1 MKNKK
6 VILGLVFISLVLVV
20 LLLLFSSKK
29 LNQDQKKVQNEVL
42 SYLEEKYNE
51 KFTIDSVS
59 IENNYYEA
67 LEEDEY
73 VKINIPSSYIYTLNV
88 KSSRLIPFKV
98 IYVLYNEDNY
108 NDYKDYDVRAAGL
121 YENYIYEYKI
131 REIRSSIKEKVLDT
145 ITDSKNLQVSLTGLT
160 SDNDNILIDYSN
172 DEESTKELY
181 KNYRSMNKKTTNID
195 FFKTYSLV
203 SKGTSLIIDL
213 DIDKNID
220 KDNVENFKKEVK
232 SLVQYLQ
239 SLGYLNYDLNFNIK
253 NYVTSRATR
262 YLEDGEEEIYLI
274 FDYESY
280 SNISDQDKLSLYIY
294 K

>member
-6 VILGLVFISLVLVV
+6 IIIGLGFIGLALVV
-20 LLLLFSSKK
+20 LLFIFGGKK
-29 LNQDQKKVQNEVL
+29 LVKDQKKVQNEVL

-51 KFTIDSVS
+51 KFTIDSIS

-98 IYVLYNEDNY
+98 IYVLYNENNY
-108 NDYKDYDVRAAGL
+108 NDYKEYNVRNAGL

-131 REIRSSIKEKVLDT
+131 REIRSSIKEKVLET
-145 ITDSKNLQVSLTGLT
+145 ISDSQNLQVSLTNLT

-172 DEESTKELY
+172 DEEKTKELY
-181 KNYRSMNKKTTNID
+181 DKYRSMDKKTTNID
-195 FFKTYSLV
+195 FFKTYSLI
-203 SKGTSLIIDL
+203 SEGASLIVNL
-213 DIDKNID
+213 DIDNNVD
-220 KDNVENFKKEVK
+220 KDNVEKFKKEVK
-232 SLVQYLQ
+232 DLVRYIQ
-239 SLGYLNYDLNFNIK
+239 SLGYLNYDLNFSIK

-280 SNISDQDKLSLYIY
+280 SNIADQDKLSLYIY

>member
-108 NDYKDYDVRAAGL
+108 NDYKEYNVRAAGL

>member
-6 VILGLVFISLVLVV
+6 VIIVLGFIGLVLVV
-20 LLLLFSSKK
+20 LLLIFSSKK
-29 LNQDQKKVQNEVL
+29 LNKDQKKVQNEVI

-59 IENNYYEA
+59 IENNYYEV
-67 LEEDEY
+67 EEDDEY
-73 VKINIPSSYIYTLNV
+73 VKINIPSSYIYTLNI

-108 NDYKDYDVRAAGL
+108 NDYKKYNVRASGL

-181 KNYRSMNKKTTNID
+181 DKYRSMNKKTTNID

-203 SKGTSLIIDL
+203 SQGTSLIINL

-220 KDNVENFKKEVK
+220 KSNVEKFKKEVK
-232 SLVQYLQ
+232 SLVQYVQ

>member
-6 VILGLVFISLVLVV
+6 IIIGLGFIGLVLVV
-20 LLLLFSSKK
+20 LLFIFSSKK
-29 LNQDQKKVQNEVL
+29 LNKDQKKVQNEVL

-51 KFTIDSVS
+51 KFTIDSVN
-59 IENNYYEA
+59 IENNYYEV
-67 LEEDEY
+67 LEDDEY

-108 NDYKDYDVRAAGL
+108 NDYKEYGVRASGL

-131 REIRSSIKEKVLDT
+131 REIRSSIKEKVLDN

-172 DEESTKELY
+172 DEESTKDLY
-181 KNYRSMNKKTTNID
+181 DKYRSMNKKTTNID

-220 KDNVENFKKEVK
+220 KSNVESFKKEVK
-232 SLVQYLQ
+232 SLVQYVQ

-262 YLEDGEEEIYLI
+262 YLEDNKEEIYLI

>member
-6 VILGLVFISLVLVV
+6 VILGLGFIGLVLVV

-59 IENNYYEA
+59 VENNYYEE
-67 LEEDEY
+67 LEEDDY

-108 NDYKDYDVRAAGL
+108 NDYKEYNVRASGL

-131 REIRSSIKEKVLDT
+131 REIRSNIKEKVLDT

-181 KNYRSMNKKTTNID
+181 EKYRSMNKKTNTID

-203 SKGTSLIIDL
+203 SKGTSLIINL

-220 KDNVENFKKEVK
+220 KDNVESFKKEVK
-232 SLVQYLQ
+232 SLVQYVQ

-262 YLEDGEEEIYLI
+262 YLEDNQEEIYLI

-280 SNISDQDKLSLYIY
+280 SNILDQDKLSLYIY

>member
-6 VILGLVFISLVLVV
+6 VILGLGFIGLVLVA
-20 LLLLFSSKK
+20 LLLIFSNKK
-29 LNQDQKKVQNEVL
+29 LATDQKKVQNEIL

-59 IENNYYEA
+59 IENNYYEV

-73 VKINIPSSYIYTLNV
+73 VKINIPSSYIYTFNV

-98 IYVLYNEDNY
+98 IYVLYNEDSY
-108 NDYKDYDVRAAGL
+108 NDYKKYNVRASGL

-145 ITDSKNLQVSLTGLT
+145 ITDSKNLQVSLTSLT

-172 DEESTKELY
+172 DEKTTKELHD
-181 KNYRSMNKKTTNID
+181 KYRSMNKKTTNID

-203 SKGTSLIIDL
+203 SEGTSLIINL

-220 KDNVENFKKEVK
+220 KDNVEKFKKEVK

-262 YLEDGEEEIYLI
+262 YLEDDEEEIYLI

-280 SNISDQDKLSLYIY
+280 SNIADQDKLSLYIY

>member
-6 VILGLVFISLVLVV
+6 VIIGLGFIGLVLVV
-20 LLLLFSSKK
+20 LLLIFSSKK
-29 LNQDQKKVQNEVL
+29 LNKDQKKVQNEVI

-59 IENNYYEA
+59 IENNYYEV
-67 LEEDEY
+67 EEDDEY
-73 VKINIPSSYIYTLNV
+73 VKINIPSSYIYTLNI

-108 NDYKDYDVRAAGL
+108 NDYKKYNVRASGL

-181 KNYRSMNKKTTNID
+181 DKYRSMNKKTTNID

-203 SKGTSLIIDL
+203 SQGTSLIINL

-220 KDNVENFKKEVK
+220 KSNVESFKKEVK
-232 SLVQYLQ
+232 SLVQYVQ

>member
-6 VILGLVFISLVLVV
+6 VIIGLGFIGLVLVV
-20 LLLLFSSKK
+20 LLLIFSSKK
-29 LNQDQKKVQNEVL
+29 LNKDQKKVQNEVI

-59 IENNYYEA
+59 IENNYYEV
-67 LEEDEY
+67 EEDDEY
-73 VKINIPSSYIYTLNV
+73 VKINIPSSYIYTLNI

-108 NDYKDYDVRAAGL
+108 NDYKKYNVRASGL

-181 KNYRSMNKKTTNID
+181 DKYRSMNKKTTNID

-203 SKGTSLIIDL
+203 SQGTSLIINL

-220 KDNVENFKKEVK
+220 KSNVEKFKKEVK
-232 SLVQYLQ
+232 SLVQYVQ